1 MWRISLRTWGLAL
14 AVGVLT
20 ALLGYGLELVTGQ
33 AGWAVVGG
41 SIGLCAGAAFA
52 GALVVHE
59 QAPAGT
65 PAASVEPSSPP
76 PTE

>member
-14 AVGVLT
+14 VVGALT
-20 ALLGYGLELVTGQ
+20 TLLGYGLELVTGQ

-41 SIGLCAGAAFA
+41 SIGLCAGATFA
-52 GALVVHE
+52 GALVVRE
-59 QAPAGT
+59 RAAAVP
-65 PAASVEPSSPP
+65 PAAPVETPSPP